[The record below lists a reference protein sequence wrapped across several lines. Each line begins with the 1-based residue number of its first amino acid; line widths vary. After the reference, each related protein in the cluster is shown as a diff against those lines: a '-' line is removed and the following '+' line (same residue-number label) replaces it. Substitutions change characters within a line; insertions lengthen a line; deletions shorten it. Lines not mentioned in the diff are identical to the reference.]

1 MKAKTYTVTDIVAE
15 AKSCNNR
22 RLSGLAM
29 TAHQIEVARE
39 AVKQGLLTEHFAWH
53 LGFKSAPMFQHP

>member
-1 MKAKTYTVTDIVAE
+1 VTKHFTVADIVAE

-29 TAHQIEVARE
+29 TAHQIEVANE
-39 AVKQGLLTEHFAWH
+39 AVKQGLLTRHFAWH
-53 LGFKSAPMFQHP
+53 PGFRSTPMFQHP